1 MEHKLTFKNKISF
14 EELKNVLGKVAFRGI
29 YDKRGEKIKPYA
41 NAKFSLTKVY
51 PPKSMCDFPTIQNG
65 KKREI
70 LFSPQP
76 TIYLNQLDIIKTV
89 DEFLKGEKMRVN
101 EMEGGINYDWEG
113 RDSYHMIPPIVE
125 KHTYYLKGGYVDLD
139 KLVEKF
145 DGYCVKDAQEYLHKI
160 SNRYLQNFFIDE
172 VSAIKYLDIFNS
184 NAPII
189 NYGVPYT
196 GPFDFY
202 IVCDGSHRIDYATEY
217 LNEPINVI
225 LVEPQKETSL
235 VPYYAFPM
243 PFRPTIRLSSKRSEK
258 MYPKLERDK
267 IHLFNDF
274 LKKVLHYDWSDTK
287 LNISRLRSNIDV
299 F

>member
-1 MEHKLTFKNKISF
+1 MNHKLTLKSKIDF
-14 EELKNVLGKVAFRGI
+14 EELKKVLRTLTFRGI
-29 YDKRGEKIKPYA
+29 YDKKGEKLKPYE
-41 NAKFSLTKVY
+41 NAKFTLTTVY
-51 PPKSMCDFPTIQNG
+51 PPKSMCDSPTILSG
-65 KKREI
+65 KKKET

-89 DEFLKGEKMRVN
+89 DEFLKGEKMRVHQL
-101 EMEGGINYDWEG
+101 EGGIGYDWEG

-125 KHTYYLKGGYVDLD
+125 KHTYDLKNGYVDLD

-145 DGYCVKDAQEYLHKI
+145 EGYCVKDAQEYLHKI
-160 SNRYLQNFFIDE
+160 SNRYLQNFNIDE
-172 VSAIKYLDIFNS
+172 VSAIRHLDIFNS

-189 NYGVPYT
+189 NYGVQYN
-196 GPFDFY
+196 GPHDFY

-225 LVEPQKETSL
+225 LVEPQKNTSL

-258 MYPKLERDK
+258 MYPRLERDK

-274 LKKVLHYDWSDTK
+274 LKKVLHYDWSNTK
-287 LNISRLRSNIDV
+287 LNISRLRSNIDI